1 MCGRVLAY
9 MRRENLF
16 LTSLSERDRAALTP
30 NLQLVDLER
39 NEMLALQ
46 FKTVSHATLPLGA
59 VVSVVT
65 LMRDGRSVES
75 RTVGIEGGFGLLH
88 ALGSRLSY
96 EQVTVQIGG
105 PAYRISLDA
114 LAEAA
119 RHSPDLVKAIVTHAQ
134 ASLVQS
140 AQQCACNALHG
151 VDGRLCRW
159 LLLTQDRL
167 GDDVLP
173 LTQEH
178 LSIMLGVQRTT
189 VTAAAVALQN
199 RGLIAYSRGKI
210 RVLNRAGLIKG
221 ACECYGA
228 TEGAVHE
235 ILEATG

>member
-1 MCGRVLAY
+1 
-9 MRRENLF
+9 MRRDNLF
-16 LTSLSERDRAALTP
+16 LANLSARDREALAPSLS
-30 NLQLVDLER
+30 LVELER
-39 NEMLALQ
+39 NEMLAHQ
-46 FKTVSHATLPLGA
+46 GRSIIHAVLPLGA

-75 RTVGIEGGFGLLH
+75 RTVGREGGFGLLH
-88 ALGSRLSY
+88 ALGSRMSY
-96 EQVTVQIGG
+96 EQVTCQITG
-105 PAYRISLDA
+105 PAYRITLDA
-114 LAEAA
+114 LADAA
-119 RHSPDLVKAIVTHAQ
+119 AKSPELTRAIVIHAQ
-134 ASLVQS
+134 ATLVQS

-189 VTAAAVALQN
+189 VTAAAMNLQE

-210 RVLNRAGLIKG
+210 RVLDRPGLMRG
-221 ACECYGA
+221 ACECYGT

-235 ILEATG
+235 ILATT

>member
-1 MCGRVLAY
+1 

-16 LTSLSERDRAALTP
+16 LTSLSARDRAALEP
-30 NLQLVDLER
+30 SLNLVELER
-39 NEMLALQ
+39 NDMLAVQGKAL
-46 FKTVSHATLPLGA
+46 THATLPCGCI
-59 VVSVVT
+59 VSVVT
-65 LMRDGRSVES
+65 LMQDGRSVES
-75 RTVGIEGGFGLLH
+75 RTVGVEGGFGLLH

-96 EQVTVQIGG
+96 EQVTVQVAG

-114 LAEAA
+114 VAEAA

-189 VTAAAVALQN
+189 VTAAALALQN

-210 RVLNRAGLIKG
+210 RVLNRAGLIRG

-228 TEGAVHE
+228 TEGAVQE
-235 ILEATG
+235 LLQAAG

>member
-1 MCGRVLAY
+1 
-9 MRRENLF
+9 
-16 LTSLSERDRAALTP
+16 
-30 NLQLVDLER
+30 
-39 NEMLALQ
+39 MLADQ
-46 FKTVSHATLPLGA
+46 GRSVSHAILPLGA
-59 VVSVVT
+59 VISVVT

-75 RTVGIEGGFGLLH
+75 RTVGREGGFGLLH

-96 EQVTVQIGG
+96 EQVTCQIAG

-119 RHSPDLVKAIVTHAQ
+119 GKSRDLTRAIVVHAQ
-134 ASLVQS
+134 ATLVQS

-167 GDDVLP
+167 GDEVLP

-189 VTAAAVALQN
+189 VTAAALGLQAH
-199 RGLIAYSRGKI
+199 GLIAYSRGKI
-210 RVLNRAGLIKG
+210 RVLDRAGLMRG

-228 TEGAVHE
+228 TESAVQD
-235 ILEATG
+235 ILAAAIAGGWR